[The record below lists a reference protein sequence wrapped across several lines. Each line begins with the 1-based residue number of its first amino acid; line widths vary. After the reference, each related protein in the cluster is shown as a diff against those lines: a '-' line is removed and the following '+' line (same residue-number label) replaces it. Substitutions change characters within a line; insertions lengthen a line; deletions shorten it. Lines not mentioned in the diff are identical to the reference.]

1 MHSALHCGL
10 DGWTRQ
16 YDEPCWEPLLEAVGE
31 RLTEGF
37 MWMHETQ
44 LEDGR
49 ALHAYKHRATRRYLY
64 LTEQSAAFE
73 RTACGRYAPLRLDF
87 AIEAALCTWWILSG
101 WEDEDREAVWE
112 AVCRAQRSSPDSA

>member
-1 MHSALHCGL
+1 MHSALHCGR
-10 DGWTRQ
+10 DGWMRQ
-16 YDEPCWEPLLEAVGE
+16 YDEQG
-31 RLTEGF
+31 
-37 MWMHETQ
+37 
-44 LEDGR
+44 
-49 ALHAYKHRATRRYLY
+49 
-64 LTEQSAAFE
+64 AAFE